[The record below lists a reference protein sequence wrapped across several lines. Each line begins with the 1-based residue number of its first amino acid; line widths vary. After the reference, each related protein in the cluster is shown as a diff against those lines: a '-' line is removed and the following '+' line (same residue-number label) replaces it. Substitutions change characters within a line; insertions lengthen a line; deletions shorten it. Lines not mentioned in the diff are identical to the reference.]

1 MGRKAQVRFLGG
13 WARATASGNP
23 TDQADQMQAPPGQQC
38 GKARNAGKV
47 APIMEFGQPMFIA
60 VTATAAIPV

>member
-23 TDQADQMQAPPGQQC
+23 TDQKAFFIFSLFFVIMGQR
-38 GKARNAGKV
+38 KLFFL
-47 APIMEFGQPMFIA
+47 P
-60 VTATAAIPV
+60 

>member
-23 TDQADQMQAPPGQQC
+23 TDQMTFSSLEVSG
-38 GKARNAGKV
+38 
-47 APIMEFGQPMFIA
+47 PISCLSSGINSR
-60 VTATAAIPV
+60 

>member
-23 TDQADQMQAPPGQQC
+23 TRSENAMSNVFEHDRAGMRLKLADC
-38 GKARNAGKV
+38 R
-47 APIMEFGQPMFIA
+47 
-60 VTATAAIPV
+60 